1 MEGFTTLTELIPA
14 LAVHAVALFA
24 GMVCI
29 GLGQRVK
36 KQAAQ

>member
-14 LAVHAVALFA
+14 LAIHAVALLL

-36 KQAAQ
+36 KPAA